1 MLIFSVLVMST
12 IGLLELFWL
21 CILALFQIYLHLTVP
36 QGKGVDQMSECHYRT
51 VKSTEILAERL
62 NLTSEYCWW

>member
-21 CILALFQIYLHLTVP
+21 CILALFQIYLHLAVP
-36 QGKGVDQMSECHYRT
+36 QGKGVDKIPQCHFARSRAQKY
-51 VKSTEILAERL
+51 
-62 NLTSEYCWW
+62 